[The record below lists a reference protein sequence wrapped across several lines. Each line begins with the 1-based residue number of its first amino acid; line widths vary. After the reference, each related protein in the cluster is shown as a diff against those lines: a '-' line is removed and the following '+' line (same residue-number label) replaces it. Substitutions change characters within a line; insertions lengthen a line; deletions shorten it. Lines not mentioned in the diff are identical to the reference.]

1 MTQQGPGPGQG
12 GPRPGQPG
20 QPGYPGHP
28 GPGQQPPHLPPPPAQ
43 GKRRSPTPFIIG
55 GAVALIAL
63 GYAGLVF
70 VAGGKVPSGTT
81 VAGVSIGGLSKAAA
95 EQELRQQL
103 NPKAGEAIQL
113 AVGKSTYD
121 LKPADAGLALD
132 VPGTVDAAYVGHT
145 INPVTLFDA
154 LSGGEAVAP
163 VLTVDDGKLS
173 AALKQVAAKTDKKP
187 QEGTIT
193 FTGGTPKAV
202 LPVEG
207 QVLDLAKASDVLRA
221 EFLVGGG
228 PVELPTKLAEPK
240 VSKAEVERAMSDF
253 AVPAM
258 SGPVTLKI
266 AGKSVEAKPEQ
277 VGPALSLAAGGSGK
291 LEPKLDGAKL
301 LKSLGGSLKSVLTKP
316 QDAKIE
322 ISGGKPKV
330 VPAKPGHSIPPASL
344 SAAVVPALAKTGD
357 QRVAEVKTEEAE
369 PALTTKEVEAYGVKQ
384 VVGSFSTDFPHATNP
399 TPEYR
404 NINIGRAAELIN
416 GTLIKPGG
424 TFSMNDIVGE
434 RTEENGFTNGLVIKG
449 GALQEELGG
458 GVSQVATTT
467 YNAAF
472 FAGMQDVEHRPHGF
486 YISRYPVG
494 REATVYWGSLDL
506 KWKNTTPY
514 AVYVQAW
521 RDKSSPGSQGS
532 VTVRLWST
540 KYYTVKTKTSERYKM
555 VAPETKYDEKK
566 TCVEQPEGV
575 PGFQVD
581 VYRWLYRG
589 GKQVDEEKDHV
600 KYNPEHKVIC
610 GKKPEDPPPTQ

>member
-1 MTQQGPGPGQG
+1 MYEPG
-12 GPRPGQPG
+12 GPPQMTRPMPGQPG
-20 QPGYPGHP
+20 QPP
-28 GPGQQPPHLPPPPAQ
+28 QPPQSPQAPTQ
-43 GKRRSPTPFIIG
+43 GKRRGVTALIIG
-55 GAVALIAL
+55 GAVALIVLA
-63 GYAGLVF
+63 YAALVF

-81 VAGVSIGGLSKAAA
+81 VAGVSIGGLSETAA
-95 EQELRQQL
+95 EQKLRQEL
-103 NPKAGEAIQL
+103 TPKTEQVIQV
-113 AVGKSTYD
+113 AAGKSTYD
-121 LKPADAGLALD
+121 LEPAAAGLALD
-132 VPGTVDAAYVGHT
+132 VPASVDKAYVGYT
-145 INPVTLFDA
+145 INPVTLFGA
-154 LSGGEAVAP
+154 LTGGEAVAP
-163 VLTVDDGKLS
+163 ALTVDDAKLA
-173 AALKQVAAKTDKKP
+173 AALEQVAAKTDKP
-187 QEGTIT
+187 AREGAIT
-193 FTGGTPKAV
+193 FDGGTPKAV

-207 QVLDLAKASDVLRA
+207 QVLDQPAAADVLKA
-221 EFLVGGG
+221 QFLVGGG
-228 PVELPTKLAEPK
+228 PIELPTKVAEPK
-240 VSKAEVERAMSDF
+240 VSKAEVQRAMSDF
-253 AVPAM
+253 AEPAM

-266 AGKSVEAKPEQ
+266 AGKSVKASPEQ
-277 VGPALSLAAGGSGK
+277 VGPALSLVAGGGGK
-291 LEPKLDGAKL
+291 LEPRLDGAKL
-301 LKSLGGSLKSVLTKP
+301 LKSLGNSLKNVLTKP

-322 ISGGKPKV
+322 VSGGKPRV
-330 VPAKPGHSIPPASL
+330 VPGKPGHTVPPAAL
-344 SAAVVPALAKTGD
+344 SAAVVPALTASGD
-357 QRVAEVKTEEAE
+357 ARVAEVKTEQKDPE
-369 PALTTKEVEAYGVKQ
+369 LTTKEVEAYGVKE
-384 VVGSFSTDFPHATNP
+384 VVGEFTTRFPHATNP

-424 TFSMNDIVGE
+424 TFSLNGIVGE
-434 RTEENGFTNGLVIKG
+434 RTEENGFTTGLVIKG

-540 KYYTVKTKTSERYKM
+540 KYYTVKTETSKRYAH
-555 VAPETKYDEKK
+555 VSPEVKYDPKP

-575 PGFQVD
+575 AGFQVD
-581 VYRWLYRG
+581 VYRWIYRN
-589 GKQVDEEKDHV
+589 GKLVDKEKDHV

-610 GKKPEDPPPTQ
+610 GEKPEDPPPTQ